1 MRLVTAFENM
11 STPIPLDRFF
21 CFVVES
27 LILVTQIIL
36 LDDDII
42 EFAFILINPSLET
55 NFDRFGANDRL
66 DTRQIHRTIIM
77 SYEKRAAGG
86 KMANQ
91 IGPKNVVGRD
101 KLIDSVWRKL
111 ETNSLRFTAERRV
124 GKTTVMT
131 KMSAEPQPGYH
142 VFFMDVEG
150 IDSPKR
156 FAELVINR
164 VQPLAS
170 TGAKV
175 SKWWD
180 DFREALGGVEV
191 GKIIKLPETN
201 KLSWQDT
208 LTKTLEGI
216 CEHNKDT
223 KILLIFDELPYMLQ
237 KIASIGG
244 DNESK
249 TQAITLLDTLRS
261 VRQKYTNLRMIYAGS
276 VGLHHVLND
285 IKQDKLASQPVND
298 MPLVEIRAI
307 SQPDAITL
315 ASQLLIDERV
325 DVSPTNR
332 IAVLERLVDLSD
344 CVPFYIQHVC
354 YKLAES
360 EQPVD
365 VESLEKSVNSQL
377 TSDQDP
383 WEMEHFRKRL
393 SIYYSGTINDITGKP
408 LRDDDIARAILD
420 HMATLTHPQSIEQI
434 WNVVKSSFQ
443 LNDRNHIVNLL
454 KSLALDHYLNCDQ
467 TKRYY
472 FRFPLIQKWWK
483 LAQGLEG

>member
-66 DTRQIHRTIIM
+66 DTRQIHRAIIM

-150 IDSPKR
+150 I
-156 FAELVINR
+156 
-164 VQPLAS
+164 
-170 TGAKV
+170 
-175 SKWWD
+175 
-180 DFREALGGVEV
+180 
-191 GKIIKLPETN
+191 
-201 KLSWQDT
+201 
-208 LTKTLEGI
+208 

-237 KIASIGG
+237 KIASIGR

-276 VGLHHVLND
+276 VGLHHVL
-285 IKQDKLASQPVND
+285 
-298 MPLVEIRAI
+298 
-307 SQPDAITL
+307 
-315 ASQLLIDERV
+315 
-325 DVSPTNR
+325 
-332 IAVLERLVDLSD
+332 
-344 CVPFYIQHVC
+344 
-354 YKLAES
+354 
-360 EQPVD
+360 
-365 VESLEKSVNSQL
+365 
-377 TSDQDP
+377 
-383 WEMEHFRKRL
+383 
-393 SIYYSGTINDITGKP
+393 NDITGKP

>member
-1 MRLVTAFENM
+1 
-11 STPIPLDRFF
+11 
-21 CFVVES
+21 
-27 LILVTQIIL
+27 
-36 LDDDII
+36 
-42 EFAFILINPSLET
+42 
-55 NFDRFGANDRL
+55 
-66 DTRQIHRTIIM
+66 
-77 SYEKRAAGG
+77 
-86 KMANQ
+86 MANQ

-150 IDSPKR
+150 I
-156 FAELVINR
+156 
-164 VQPLAS
+164 
-170 TGAKV
+170 
-175 SKWWD
+175 
-180 DFREALGGVEV
+180 
-191 GKIIKLPETN
+191 
-201 KLSWQDT
+201 
-208 LTKTLEGI
+208 

-237 KIASIGG
+237 KIASIGR

-276 VGLHHVLND
+276 VGLHHVL
-285 IKQDKLASQPVND
+285 
-298 MPLVEIRAI
+298 
-307 SQPDAITL
+307 
-315 ASQLLIDERV
+315 
-325 DVSPTNR
+325 
-332 IAVLERLVDLSD
+332 
-344 CVPFYIQHVC
+344 
-354 YKLAES
+354 
-360 EQPVD
+360 
-365 VESLEKSVNSQL
+365 
-377 TSDQDP
+377 
-383 WEMEHFRKRL
+383 
-393 SIYYSGTINDITGKP
+393 NDITGKP